1 MLHIELTQLSNGVKV
16 KLFLNQMVSIEP
28 HGGGNK
34 VFTTQGSY
42 VISESFE
49 EIDILISKAK
59 QQEKINY
66 PYLKEA

>member
-1 MLHIELTQLSNGVKV
+1 MLHINLTQLSNSGKV

-34 VFTTQGSY
+34 VITTQGSY

-49 EIDILISKAK
+49 EIDALILAARH
-59 QQEKINY
+59 EKPNY